1 MFTFDVAKIRWF
13 LASFQLFSHFFVEML
28 ATESRIC
35 DKLRKMPRNLSQSD
49 AVTNEISSFY

>member
-28 ATESRIC
+28 ATLSRFC
-35 DKLRKMPRNLSQSD
+35 DKLRKKARNLSQK
-49 AVTNEISSFY
+49 V